1 MNIELERFEAII
13 NRISDEIVIIDKDF
27 KITSVNPEFCNNY
40 DIKKVN
46 VLDSYCHKTIHDL
59 DDQCTFDN
67 NTCPLIHVKE
77 TKMSYKCLHKH
88 FIMGKEI
95 LIEQF
100 TTPFD
105 IQNGEIQSVC
115 KIGKKFREY
124 AIKDIN
130 ILDDNISLKQKMSE
144 FCQDI
149 QNYVELIMYFLKQN
163 RNEGDIEIL
172 LREILEITKFG
183 KELLSLPN

>member
-1 MNIELERFEAII
+1 MNIEVERFEAII

-46 VLDSYCHKTIHDL
+46 ALDSCCHKTIHDL
-59 DDQCTFDN
+59 DDPCSFEN
-67 NTCPLIHVKE
+67 NTCPLIHVIE

-130 ILDDNISLKQKMSE
+130 NLDDNISLKQKMSE

-163 RNEGDIEIL
+163 QKEGDVEIL

-183 KELLSLPN
+183 KELLSLTN